1 MKRGFA
7 LMFQVATNLSSHV
20 LYTVL
25 VAGGF
30 YLPPL
35 PRSTKNKSEGLG
47 ILNFK
52 YL

>member
-7 LMFQVATNLSSHV
+7 RMFQFTTNLSSHV

-35 PRSTKNKSEGLG
+35 PRRTKNKSEGLE
-47 ILNFK
+47 I
-52 YL
+52 